1 MIAFSSRLAVSED
14 VMVRQVGDE
23 TVLLDLK
30 SMRYMGLDDI
40 SSRMWQL
47 LTAGDSIESAY
58 DALLVEFDVEPERLR
73 SDLGDYVQ
81 ELLDLGLVQ
90 VKQP

>member
-1 MIAFSSRLAVSED
+1 
-14 VMVRQVGDE
+14 
-23 TVLLDLK
+23 
-30 SMRYMGLDDI
+30 
-40 SSRMWQL
+40 MWQL
-47 LTAGDSIESAY
+47 RTAGDSIESAY

>member
-1 MIAFSSRLAVSED
+1 MIPFSSRLSASED

-30 SMRYMGLDDI
+30 SMRYMGLDDV

-47 LTAGDSIESAY
+47 LTAADSIQSAY
-58 DALLVEFDVEPERLR
+58 DALILEFDVEPERLR
-73 SDLGDYVQ
+73 NDLGEYVQ

>member
-1 MIAFSSRLAVSED
+1 MVAFSSRLAVSED

-30 SMRYMGLDDI
+30 SMRYMGLDDV

-47 LTAGDSIESAY
+47 LTAGDSIQSAY
-58 DALLVEFDVEPERLR
+58 EALAAEFDVEPARLR
-73 SDLGDYVQ
+73 IDLGEYVQ

-90 VKQP
+90 IKQP